1 MTTAS
6 SLGHVPD
13 GPWSFDQ
20 EVTRVFDDML
30 RRSIPQL
37 ETMRDFVFQIGR
49 RFVRPDTDVVD
60 LGCSRGESLA
70 LFVDAFRS
78 TARFVGVEVSPPM
91 LAACRARFA
100 DDIRAGTVHLLDLD
114 LRAGYPDVAASLTL
128 MVLTLQFT
136 PVEGRL
142 RILRDAY
149 TRTVDGGALVLVE
162 KVRGAT
168 AALDT
173 ILTDLYERAKRSN
186 GYSQEEIDRKR
197 LSLEGVLVPVTAAQ
211 NEDLLRRAGFGE
223 VECFWRCLNFAGWVA
238 IRSARNESNAVRQSV
253 Q

>member
-1 MTTAS
+1 MTAS
-6 SLGHVPD
+6 SLGHVPE

-37 ETMRDFVFQIGR
+37 ETMRGFVFDIGR
-49 RFVRPDTDVVD
+49 RFVVPRTDIVD
-60 LGCSRGESLA
+60 LGCSRGQSLA
-70 LFVDAFRS
+70 PFVDAFRS
-78 TARFVGVEVSPPM
+78 TVRFVGVEVSPPM

-100 DDIRAGTVHLLDLD
+100 DDIRAGTVDLVDLD
-114 LRAGYPDVAASLTL
+114 LRGGYPDVTASLTL
-128 MVLTLQFT
+128 AVLTLQFT
-136 PVEGRL
+136 PVESRL

-168 AALDT
+168 APLDT
-173 ILTDLYERAKRSN
+173 ILTELYERTKRSN

-197 LSLEGVLVPVTAAQ
+197 LSLEGVLVPVSAAES
-211 NEDLLRRAGFGE
+211 EDLLRGAGFGV

-238 IRSARNESNAVRQSV
+238 IKTAPHDDPLRRSAL
-253 Q
+253 